1 MSGEFCY
8 RSPAFRPGGSS
19 LPPVPKTILTEQ
31 RNSMDNDQHW
41 NQDTLYFNKA
51 DTRFLVPKKNPWL
64 GWTINLGHPLAP
76 ITLVGLLTL
85 PPLFLAAYAKRR

>member
-1 MSGEFCY
+1 MCASATKFSDDFFLQPMPY
-8 RSPAFRPGGSS
+8 TLRPRAPDSDP
-19 LPPVPKTILTEQ
+19 L
-31 RNSMDNDQHW
+31 MDDPHW

-76 ITLVGLLTL
+76 FTFITLLTV
-85 PPLFLAAYAKRR
+85 PPLLVAYAKRR